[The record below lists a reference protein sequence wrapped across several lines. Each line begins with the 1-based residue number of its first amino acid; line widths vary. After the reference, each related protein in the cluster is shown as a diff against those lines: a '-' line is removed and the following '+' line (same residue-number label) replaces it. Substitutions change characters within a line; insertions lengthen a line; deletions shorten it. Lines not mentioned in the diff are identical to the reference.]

1 MKKLFWTRIINDPEK
16 KEPTIWK
23 TITEAQIKIE
33 EIESAFSDNRM
44 APANQAST
52 AENVIKVTGPVVKQ
66 YFTPEESKSIQM
78 SVNKLP

>member
-44 APANQAST
+44 APAAQAST
-52 AENVIKVTGPVVKQ
+52 AENVIKVVFLPE
-66 YFTPEESKSIQM
+66 TPQTI
-78 SVNKLP
+78 KLRNY